1 VVYEPVVR
9 GDSPYPGL
17 RAFGPHERDIFFG
30 RDDQI
35 SDLVAKLLARH
46 FLIVTGASG
55 CGKSSLVRTGLLNAL
70 QAHETAPGERSW
82 DFIEFRPG
90 TAPLWELAD
99 GLRRAVHERLDGVR
113 DLDPGWAQ
121 QQLDLRAHLLRDGY
135 EGLRRAL
142 TAGVYGGEP
151 LLANGRQVLLLADQ
165 FEEIFRYGQRLAD
178 DLRARAFMEE
188 AAALV
193 RILLGPVGVRRNY
206 AAGQGRAPDAVDEAI
221 HVIVTMRTE
230 YLDRCGEFD
239 GLLAAINDSFAIAAS
254 LEGLNLTRAIVGP
267 ADRRGGAIS
276 SKLVDRLFDDAEGIT
291 FDRLPLLQ
299 HVLMRCWRLAS
310 DREGRPRMAL
320 EDYHDTRPLTKGKAL
335 TKHADE
341 AFTDVEARGEGRLAE
356 IMFRELTDRWWL
368 DSNHPHRRR
377 FAWAQRYGFSAEDLA
392 QLQSYLDHASR
403 YYQQKDA
410 KERSKRV
417 RRRILQGL
425 ALLAIPM
432 ILGTVGFIVV
442 VRSQMSSEYVQ
453 DFRRDILI
461 AHQTLQT
468 LRSRDREPVDT
479 IFENWAP
486 ESFRS
491 SWLAKPIVG
500 SDDYQLIQSTLAE
513 VKEMANDVLSNTED
527 SAALAAGQRRSG
539 ERTAFVTTLQ
549 NVPTALSW
557 TDTEPRIGFADV
569 TGTYF
574 WDVDSDRNASLTEGS
589 GPGRAAEGSRLRPVC
604 PGANLSAVKEISPVR
619 GSAEWLLILDG
630 AAVRA
635 SLTTGACPQVA
646 LPLPNHSWQRVIAW
660 GNDLAV
666 FEPTKMHRWHDG
678 VWSSA
683 DDSPLEPEEA
693 ETVAALAGESED
705 ILYAVSTSGRRLHWS
720 GPHLADRWDIGFPK
734 GAQLR
739 KVDFGGHPR
748 GHFMAWL
755 EVPQDSGPA
764 RQLLLLLEGTTMVPI
779 DQIEAP
785 ELLLWLLTSDQ
796 AVRQRLELMPAPI
809 DSKSRELEEA
819 DVSRLVDFDYQCFG
833 EKGCWLAAAFT
844 GGSSAPPLLLAKWL
858 HGTHEQ

>member
-356 IMFRELTDRWWL
+356 IMFRELTDRPPGVGYDSARDTRRLRSVAEIAAVAGLDGEQWRRLEPIVERFARPGTNFVLVKKAPLGDGAAGKGEDDGRSLTPDTVLDISHEALIRNWHRLQGWVDAECDDGNRLRQYADAATRYRQRKANSDDTPTLVRDELEEARQWWL

-527 SAALAAGQRRSG
+527 SEALAAGQRRSG

-635 SLTTGACPQVA
+635 SLTTGACPQVWCC
-646 LPLPNHSWQRVIAW
+646 PRQTGHV
-660 GNDLAV
+660 AV
-666 FEPTKMHRWHDG
+666 DE
-678 VWSSA
+678 
-683 DDSPLEPEEA
+683 
-693 ETVAALAGESED
+693 
-705 ILYAVSTSGRRLHWS
+705 
-720 GPHLADRWDIGFPK
+720 
-734 GAQLR
+734 
-739 KVDFGGHPR
+739 
-748 GHFMAWL
+748 
-755 EVPQDSGPA
+755 
-764 RQLLLLLEGTTMVPI
+764 
-779 DQIEAP
+779 
-785 ELLLWLLTSDQ
+785 
-796 AVRQRLELMPAPI
+796 
-809 DSKSRELEEA
+809 
-819 DVSRLVDFDYQCFG
+819 
-833 EKGCWLAAAFT
+833 
-844 GGSSAPPLLLAKWL
+844 
-858 HGTHEQ
+858 